1 MCVLG
6 DNKRERETRL
16 MRSGS
21 LIKQRA
27 LQRGS
32 LMVAPC
38 LSSWVANPP
47 SITAQP
53 PALFIR
59 SSNNVIAFWK
69 PISPWS
75 SLSLSLDIG
84 FTRTRTP
91 WQKYLMAPVTE
102 EGGSLL
108 AFCFF
113 LNADEIAYRF
123 TFYFFK
129 KRKQNPWAWSSKV
142 FLFYFFLLLFQ
153 ISALI

>member
-53 PALFIR
+53 PAFFIR
-59 SSNNVIAFWK
+59 SSNDVFAFWK

-75 SLSLSLDIG
+75 SLSLSRYWVYKDSDTL
-84 FTRTRTP
+84 
-91 WQKYLMAPVTE
+91 TE
-102 EGGSLL
+102 VFNGAGDRGRGVFVSV
-108 AFCFF
+108 FFFF

-123 TFYFFK
+123 TFYFFLK
-129 KRKQNPWAWSSKV
+129 KNKTLGLGLPK
-142 FLFYFFLLLFQ
+142 FFYFIFFFFYSKFQ
-153 ISALI
+153 L

>member
-53 PALFIR
+53 PAFFIR
-59 SSNNVIAFWK
+59 SSNDVFAFWK

-75 SLSLSLDIG
+75 SLSLSRYWVYKDSDTL
-84 FTRTRTP
+84 
-91 WQKYLMAPVTE
+91 TE
-102 EGGSLL
+102 VFNGAGDRGRGVFVSV
-108 AFCFF
+108 FFFF

-123 TFYFFK
+123 TFYLK
-129 KRKQNPWAWSSKV
+129 KKKKNETLGLGLPK
-142 FLFYFFLLLFQ
+142 FFYFIFFFFYSKFQ
-153 ISALI
+153 L